1 DARRDA
7 DATGREPALG
17 APTPPEPAPAEEEAS
32 AITRYSRP
40 KPSKGA
46 TPIGELPARGKAR
59 VEGRVHACE
68 IRPVER
74 NTVLACEVVDST
86 GQLTALF
93 YGRSHIPGLDPGA
106 KVRLTG
112 QVGRRGTDAV
122 MINPAYE
129 LLAPGEDTSPPS

>member
-1 DARRDA
+1 MPVPASA
-7 DATGREPALG
+7 DAGAVTGYNRPV
-17 APTPPEPAPAEEEAS
+17 PS
-32 AITRYSRP
+32 SR
-40 KPSKGA
+40 A
-46 TPIGELPARGKAR
+46 TPIGRLPKRGRAT
-59 VEGRVHACE
+59 VEGRVHAVE

-86 GQLTALF
+86 GQLTAMF

-112 QVGRRGTDAV
+112 QVGTKGTQAV

-129 LLAPGEDTSPPS
+129 LLAPGNGDPGTP